1 MMTAN
6 NRNVRIGDV
15 LKEYGYINDLQ
26 LQQAL
31 DYQRAKKGKR
41 LAGVL
46 VELGF
51 LTEKQMLSALAER
64 LHLRTVEIAD
74 LSVRVDAVQK
84 IPQALAQKYG
94 MLAVDV
100 QDGMLVVATNDPINF
115 YGQEEIRQLTG
126 LELELLL
133 CEREPLEQAIT
144 YYYSEVAAHRA
155 AVAANVSSA
164 DEALEELDADE
175 DGDDTPIINLLNTLI
190 RRACVMNASDIH
202 IEPFE
207 THTMVRMRI
216 DGAITD
222 YLTLKRGLHP
232 SLITRV
238 KILSEMDIAEH
249 RVPQDGHF
257 RLSVEGL
264 PVNIRVSV
272 IPTVFGEKAVLR
284 LLISNSVI
292 DHRDHFGMD
301 DHNYGLLARMLKSPN
316 GIVYLTGPT
325 GSGKTTTL
333 YMILEEL
340 SKKNVNISTIEDP
353 VEKNIPR
360 INQMQVNPVAGLTFE
375 TGLRALLRQDPDIIM
390 VGETRDAETAKI
402 SVRAAITGHQVFSTL
417 HTNDAASTVV
427 RLEDMGL
434 APYMVAS
441 SLVGVVAQRLMRK
454 LCPACSTTREAS
466 AEEKLILGQD
476 VETVPAAKGCSLCA
490 FTGYKGR
497 MAIHEIFMV
506 DANIRKLITE
516 RASTDEIKT
525 YAMREQGMVLLQD
538 AAAQKVRE
546 GVTTMEELMKVAYY
560 V

>member
-1 MMTAN
+1 MESVN
-6 NRNVRIGDV
+6 IRNVRIGDV
-15 LKEYGYINDLQ
+15 LKEYGYVNDLQ

-31 DYQRAKKGKR
+31 DFQKANKGKR
-41 LAGVL
+41 LGNVL
-46 VELGF
+46 IEMGF
-51 LTEKQMLSALAER
+51 ITEKQMLSALAER
-64 LHLRTVEIAD
+64 LNLRTVEVAD
-74 LSVRVDAVQK
+74 LNVHVDATQK

-100 QDGMLVVATNDPINF
+100 QNGKLMVATNDPINF

-126 LELELLL
+126 MELDLLL

-164 DEALEELDADE
+164 DEVLEDLDADE
-175 DGDDTPIINLLNTLI
+175 GGDDTPIINLVNTLI
-190 RRACVMNASDIH
+190 RRAYAMNASDIH

-207 THTMVRMRI
+207 TNTVVRMRI
-216 DGAITD
+216 DGTITD

-232 SLITRV
+232 SLITRI

-257 RLSVEGL
+257 RLAVEGT

-284 LLISNSVI
+284 LLASNNAI
-292 DHRDHFGMD
+292 DHRNHFGMD
-301 DHNYGLLARMLKSPN
+301 DHDYELLARMLKSPN

-333 YMILEEL
+333 YMILEEM
-340 SKKNVNISTIEDP
+340 SKKSVNISTIEDP
-353 VEKNIPR
+353 VEKNLPR
-360 INQMQVNPVAGLTFE
+360 INQMQVNTVAGLTFE
-375 TGLRALLRQDPDIIM
+375 IGLRALLRQDPDIIM
-390 VGETRDAETAKI
+390 VGETRDAETAEI

-417 HTNDAASTVV
+417 HTNDATSTIV
-427 RLEDMGL
+427 RLQDMGL

-454 LCPACSTTREAS
+454 LCPACSTTRKAT

-476 VETVPAAKGCSLCA
+476 VETVPVAKGCSACS

-506 DANIRKLITE
+506 DANVRRLITE
-516 RASTDEIKT
+516 RASTDEIKA
-525 YAMREQGMVLLQD
+525 YAMKEQGMVLLQD
-538 AAAQKVRE
+538 AAAKKVRE
-546 GVTTMEELMKVAYY
+546 GVTTMEELMKVAYF

>member
-1 MMTAN
+1 METVN
-6 NRNVRIGDV
+6 IRNVRIGDV
-15 LKEYGYINDLQ
+15 LKEYGYVNDLQ

-31 DYQRAKKGKR
+31 DYQKANKGKR
-41 LAGVL
+41 LGNVL
-46 VELGF
+46 IEMGF
-51 LTEKQMLSALAER
+51 ITEKQMLSALAER
-64 LHLRTVEIAD
+64 LNLRTVEISD
-74 LSVRVDAVQK
+74 LNVHVDATQK

-100 QDGMLVVATNDPINF
+100 QNGMLVVATNDPINF

-126 LELELLL
+126 MELELLL

-164 DEALEELDADE
+164 DEVLEDLDADE
-175 DGDDTPIINLLNTLI
+175 GGDDTPIINLVNTLI
-190 RRACVMNASDIH
+190 RRAYAMNASDIH

-207 THTMVRMRI
+207 TNTIVRMRI
-216 DGAITD
+216 DGTITD

-232 SLITRV
+232 SLITRI

-257 RLSVEGL
+257 RLAVEGT

-284 LLISNSVI
+284 LLASNNAI
-292 DHRDHFGMD
+292 DHRDHFGMGD
-301 DHNYGLLARMLKSPN
+301 NDYELLARMLKSPN

-333 YMILEEL
+333 YMILEEM

-353 VEKNIPR
+353 VEKNLPR
-360 INQMQVNPVAGLTFE
+360 INQMQVNTVAGLTFE
-375 TGLRALLRQDPDIIM
+375 IGLRALLRQDPDIIM
-390 VGETRDAETAKI
+390 VGETRDAETAEI

-417 HTNDAASTVV
+417 HTNDATSTIV

-454 LCPACSTTREAS
+454 LCPACSTTRKAT
-466 AEEKLILGQD
+466 AEDKLILGQD
-476 VETVPAAKGCSLCA
+476 VDTVPVAKGCSACS

-506 DANIRKLITE
+506 DANVRRLITE
-516 RASTDEIKT
+516 RASSDEIKA
-525 YAMREQGMVLLQD
+525 YAMKEQGMVLLQD

-546 GVTTMEELMKVAYY
+546 GLSTMEELMKIAYF

>member
-1 MMTAN
+1 MMTSN
-6 NRNVRIGDV
+6 NRNVRIGDI
-15 LKEYGYINDLQ
+15 LKEYGYIDDLQ

-31 DYQRAKKGKR
+31 DYQKARKGQR
-41 LAGVL
+41 LANVL
-46 VELGF
+46 VEMGF

-74 LSVRVDAVQK
+74 LNVRVDAAQK

-94 MLAVDV
+94 MLAVNV
-100 QDGMLVVATNDPINF
+100 QDGVLVVATNDPINF

-133 CEREPLEQAIT
+133 CEREPLEQAIA

-175 DGDDTPIINLLNTLI
+175 DGDDTPIINLVNTLI

-216 DGAITD
+216 DGTITD

-249 RVPQDGHF
+249 RIPQDGHF

-284 LLISNSVI
+284 LLNGSSVI
-292 DHRDHFGMD
+292 EHRDHFGMD

-316 GIVYLTGPT
+316 GIIYLTGPT

-454 LCPACSTTREAS
+454 LCPACSATREAS
-466 AEEKLILGQD
+466 AEEKMILGQN
-476 VETVPAAKGCSLCA
+476 VETVPVAKGCSLCA

-516 RASTDEIKT
+516 RASADEIKA
-525 YAMREQGMVLLQD
+525 YAMQEQGMVLLQD

-560 V
+560 I

>member
-1 MMTAN
+1 METVN
-6 NRNVRIGDV
+6 IRNVRIGDV
-15 LKEYGYINDLQ
+15 LKEYGYVNDLQ

-31 DYQRAKKGKR
+31 DYQKANKGKR
-41 LAGVL
+41 LGNVL
-46 VELGF
+46 IEMGF
-51 LTEKQMLSALAER
+51 ITEKQMLSALAER
-64 LHLRTVEIAD
+64 LNLRTVEISD
-74 LSVRVDAVQK
+74 LNVHVDATQK

-100 QDGMLVVATNDPINF
+100 QDGMLLVATNDPINF

-126 LELELLL
+126 MELQLLL

-164 DEALEELDADE
+164 DEQLEELEADE
-175 DGDDTPIINLLNTLI
+175 GDDTPIINLVNTLI
-190 RRACVMNASDIH
+190 RRAFAMNASDIH

-207 THTMVRMRI
+207 TNTVVRMRI
-216 DGAITD
+216 DGTITD

-232 SLITRV
+232 SLITRI
-238 KILSEMDIAEH
+238 KIISEMDIAEH

-257 RLSVEGL
+257 RLSVEGT
-264 PVNIRVSV
+264 PVNVRVSV
-272 IPTVFGEKAVLR
+272 IPTVFGEKAVMR
-284 LLISNSVI
+284 LLASNNAI
-292 DHRDHFGMD
+292 DHKDHFGME
-301 DHNYGLLARMLKSPN
+301 DHDYELLARMLKSPN

-333 YMILEEL
+333 YMILEEM
-340 SKKNVNISTIEDP
+340 SKRSVNISTIEDP
-353 VEKNIPR
+353 VEKNLPR
-360 INQMQVNPVAGLTFE
+360 INQMQVNTVAGLTFE
-375 TGLRALLRQDPDIIM
+375 IGLRALLRQDPDIIM
-390 VGETRDAETAKI
+390 VGETRDAETAEI

-417 HTNDAASTVV
+417 HTNDATSTIV

-454 LCPACSTTREAS
+454 ICPACAS
-466 AEEKLILGQD
+466 SRRATPEEKAILGQN
-476 VETVPAAKGCSLCA
+476 VETVPVAKGCSACS

-506 DANIRKLITE
+506 DANVRRLITE
-516 RASTDEIKT
+516 RASADEIKA
-525 YAMREQGMVLLQD
+525 YAIKEQGMTLLQE
-538 AAAQKVRE
+538 AAAQKVRQ
-546 GVTTMEELMKVAYY
+546 GVSTMEELMKVAYF